1 MTDGIGKTGLPSKH
15 LQDEWIAQ
23 PFNVEKA
30 LKTSM
35 RLSTSRWKG
44 SDIVLPCC
52 WTVVALLVTPSPD
65 NQGAESES
73 PMATRQRW

>member
-44 SDIVLPCC
+44 PDMVLPCC
-52 WTVVALLVTPSPD
+52 
-65 NQGAESES
+65 
-73 PMATRQRW
+73 